1 MKNSILVI
9 TLLFFKAVFSQNP
22 SSIEHN
28 FGAKPNFNSGVN
40 CLELQSDG
48 KILVGG
54 DFTYYNFTSQNKI
67 TRLNS
72 DGTIDKTFNIGT
84 GFDGSVKTIKVQSD
98 GKILVGGSFFN
109 YNGLYAKLLVRL
121 NSDGSIDSTFNPY
134 PTVSYWVFGLN
145 VQQDGKIL
153 VSQYASK
160 HFIRLNAD
168 GSKDLTFLYAG
179 SQSNP
184 NNMIL
189 SQTDGKILFYD
200 NARLK
205 RFNNDGTID
214 PTFNIVTQAFKS
226 IAMQPDGK
234 IVAVGSYMKKI
245 IRLNSDGTIDTNF
258 NIVGSG
264 FNNVANK
271 VLIQSDGKIL
281 VGGDFTAFSSTIKKH
296 LARLNSDGSIDNTF
310 NIPLNTIV
318 GTTNASGI
326 EIGVGVVNDMI
337 LQIDDKIIV
346 GGTNNTNNYIRINTD
361 GSVDNSYTGL
371 DNSVECISLQ
381 SDNKILVGGSFN
393 SYNGISKNKINRF
406 NSNGE
411 IDNSFNIGSG
421 FDGTVKTI
429 ALQPDNKI
437 IVGGDFTSFNGLPN
451 SKIVRLNSDGSV
463 DNTFVSG
470 VGFDNS
476 VNKILIQADGKI
488 IVSGKFL
495 FYNNIDSKKLVR
507 LNSNGT
513 IDNTFSIGSGFSGTV
528 KTIALQPDNKLLVGG
543 YFSRYNNIVRNGTAR
558 LNTDGSLD
566 TSFNCVGNYS
576 FLDVNIIVV
585 QNDGNIIIVGNQSN
599 LGKNIIRVN
608 PFGTVITYADSYS
621 SYLNGFNSIAVQSDG
636 KIIAGGNSSN
646 YPNWDSP
653 QNLMRLN
660 SNFTIDNSFGI
671 INSGTASK
679 VDYSTSPFF
688 APVTTILIQNDG
700 KILVGGQFLYYN
712 SDSFSSN
719 LMRLYG
725 NICPNIEPPTV
736 NSTQALLEGSRII
749 DLTPN
754 TQWFSSQTGGIA
766 LDSFDTLTNNTT
778 YYLQTRT
785 NNGCVSQ
792 RAPVL
797 VKLFPV
803 ANLPSVTIGTQIWNN
818 NNLDVSTY
826 TDGTPIPEV
835 SNPLEW
841 ANLHTGAWCYYNND
855 PTNELGYGKLYNW
868 YALQG
873 IYNWESF
880 INPIL
885 RKQLAPIGWHIPH
898 YAEWDLLSNPSSSDS
913 LRESGTN
920 HWTPPNTGATNS
932 TGYTALPGGGRY
944 IDKNTGVCS
953 FSNIGNYGIW
963 WADPSDYINQVN
975 NSNNCNCINIM
986 NFAITSVWYPGFGY
1000 AGLNN
1005 TGSVLNQKVKNFGC
1019 SVRCLKNNVSSLSN
1033 NEINNPI
1040 DNNINFYPN
1049 PVVDILNI
1057 KLRTEINYIKI
1068 INLVGQTIF
1077 QNTFNTK
1084 SAQINTSDFPS
1095 GIYIVTLESE
1105 GKKETFKIIKK

>member
-1 MKNSILVI
+1 MKNIVLIVL
-9 TLLFFKAVFSQNP
+9 LLFYKVVFSQCEV
-22 SSIEHN
+22 IEHN

-40 CLELQSDG
+40 CFELQSDN

-54 DFTYYNFTSQNKI
+54 DFTYYNFTEQNHI
-67 TRLNS
+67 LRLNV
-72 DGTIDKTFNIGT
+72 DGSIDTTFNINK
-84 GFDGSVKTIKVQSD
+84 GFDGSIKTIKVQSD
-98 GKILVGGSFFN
+98 GKILVGGSFIKF
-109 YNGLYAKLLVRL
+109 NGLQVSFLVRLNTDGSLDSSFNLGYDLIYNWVNALNIQPDGKILVSGDGKFFRL
-121 NSDGSIDSTFNPY
+121 NSDGSIDNSFIISSSSTAEKDILLQ
-134 PTVSYWVFGLN
+134 S
-145 VQQDGKIL
+145 DGKIIIIRTTIVRL
-153 VSQYASK
+153 NSDGSNDTSFAGNSFQYA
-160 HFIRLNAD
+160 
-168 GSKDLTFLYAG
+168 
-179 SQSNP
+179 
-184 NNMIL
+184 
-189 SQTDGKILFYD
+189 
-200 NARLK
+200 
-205 RFNNDGTID
+205 
-214 PTFNIVTQAFKS
+214 KS
-226 IAMQPDGK
+226 IALQTDGK
-234 IVAVGSYMKKI
+234 IVAVGSYLKKI
-245 IRLNSDGTIDTNF
+245 IRLNSDGTLDTNF

-264 FNNVANK
+264 FNRTANK
-271 VLIQSDGKIL
+271 VLVQSDGKIL
-281 VGGDFTAFSSTIKKH
+281 VGGDFLTFSSTIKKH

-310 NIPLNTIV
+310 NIPLNTII
-318 GTTNASGI
+318 GPTNGLGNP
-326 EIGVGVVNDMI
+326 IGEGVINDI
-337 LQIDDKIIV
+337 IIQSDNKIIA
-346 GGTNNTNNYIRINTD
+346 GGTNITNNYVRLNTD
-361 GSVDNSYTGL
+361 GSIDNSNTGL
-371 DNSVECISLQ
+371 DNTVECISLQ
-381 SDNKILVGGSFN
+381 SDNKILVGGSFI
-393 SYNGISKNKINRF
+393 SFNGISKNKINRF
-406 NSNGE
+406 NSNGQ

-437 IVGGDFTSFNGLPN
+437 LVGGDFTSFNGLPN

-488 IVSGKFL
+488 IVSGTFL
-495 FYNNIDSKKLVR
+495 FYNNIASMKLVR
-507 LNSNGT
+507 LNPNGT
-513 IDNTFSIGSGFSGTV
+513 IDNTFNIGAGFNSAV

-543 YFSRYNNIVRNGTAR
+543 NFTRYNNIVKKGTVR
-558 LNTDGSLD
+558 LNIDGSLD
-566 TSFNCVGNYS
+566 TSFNCVGDYS
-576 FLDVNIIVV
+576 FTDVKIIVV
-585 QNDGNIIIVGNQSN
+585 QTDGNIIIVGSGEY
-599 LGKNIIRVN
+599 LGKQIIRVN

-688 APVTTILIQNDG
+688 APVKTILIQNDG

-712 SDSFSSN
+712 SNSFSSN

-725 NICPNIEPPTV
+725 NICPNIEPPIV

-749 DLTPN
+749 NLTPN
-754 TQWFSSQTGGIA
+754 ERWFSSQTGGVQ

-778 YYLQTRT
+778 YYLQTIT

-826 TDGTPIPEV
+826 SDGTPIPQV
-835 SNPLEW
+835 SSPVEW

-855 PTNELGYGKLYNW
+855 PTNDLGYGKLYNW
-868 YALQG
+868 YATAG

-885 RKQLAPIGWHIPH
+885 RKQLAPVGWHIPNQ
-898 YAEWDLLSNPSSSDS
+898 AEWNLISNIGNSNS
-913 LRESGTN
+913 LRETGIN
-920 HWTPPNTGATNS
+920 HWTSPNAGATNS
-932 TGYTALPGGGRY
+932 SGFTALPGGRRW
-944 IDKNTGVCS
+944 IDKNTGLCTYI
-953 FSNIGNYGIW
+953 NIGNYGNW
-963 WADPSDYINQVN
+963 WADPIEHINLVN
-975 NSNNCNCINIM
+975 NFNNINLIYFLITQGNPLYANGSAEFANSGNVTSNEIVKK
-986 NFAITSVWYPGFGY
+986 FGFSVR
-1000 AGLNN
+1000 LLQNN
-1005 TGSVLNQKVKNFGC
+1005 T
-1019 SVRCLKNNVSSLSN
+1019 SSLSN
-1033 NEINNPI
+1033 NETNPMTNN
-1040 DNNINFYPN
+1040 DSKVNYFPN
-1049 PVVDILNI
+1049 PVIDILNVQSSS
-1057 KLRTEINYIKI
+1057 EINYLKI
-1068 INLVGQTIF
+1068 TNILGQAIF
-1077 QNTFNTK
+1077 QNSFNSKFT
-1084 SAQINTSDFPS
+1084 QINTSDFPS